1 MATIGDQQ
9 LQLADDY
16 AAALDTLANRSVSNT
31 QAALRRSLARTLRDL
46 RRYYGQFVDPSL
58 PDQQSADGVTRRPGS
73 YSIADGSAK
82 FRKLL
87 ELAQAFASDRELAW
101 LQNRYREDFAE
112 AVTLGGDLG
121 QQLAQTANP
130 DATAQSTFVGAS
142 RAAVEAAANTA
153 SAYIRGEVESFRD
166 NIARIVTDGIG
177 RGKGPRVL
185 EREIRTALQ
194 GARDPQGLNNRLG
207 LEQRAELIARS
218 ELANAYVGAQ
228 KAAAARNG
236 FGYARWIATKD
247 ERTCPVCASRH
258 GRIYRLDEIVAPG
271 HPRCVLG
278 GTRVSPGPIAACFRS
293 FYSGDVVTI
302 GLEDGSIFT
311 VTAQHPVL
319 TTRGV
324 KPAKLLRKGSQ
335 LVGNNPEVLSKDF
348 GGAPDLHQV
357 PARAEDVFAAFAESG
372 AVTTVSM
379 PVSPLDLHG
388 DGGSIKGE
396 IDVVRAASFLQGYW
410 ESPSV
415 QKLSKGDSVGPRV
428 RFRPFS
434 ALGLADATVLG
445 LGAAACGSVSR
456 LREAHALLG
465 GGLGHA
471 EEHRIASAAW
481 GDAQLTEPA
490 NDDGTTYSQLS
501 SQCFDAH
508 PGLVLTH
515 KVVNVQRNTFAGHVY
530 TFESF
535 SGFYSMGIQ
544 TRIVNQNCRCSLS
557 PVATEAVEEAD
568 PALRATLLREDYW
581 ERSREAVA
589 QEFAASKGWPFARAS
604 QVLEEAV
611 RKPSPSERRQYPD
624 IERAPVP
631 VA

>member
-9 LQLADDY
+9 LKLADDY

-46 RRYYGQFVDPSL
+46 RRYYGQFVDPNL
-58 PDQQSADGVTRRPGS
+58 PDQPSADGVTRRPGS

-82 FRKLL
+82 FRRLL

-101 LQNRYREDFAE
+101 LENRYREDFAE
-112 AVTLGGDLG
+112 AVALGGDLG

-130 DATAQSTFVGAS
+130 DAAAQGVFVGAS
-142 RAAVEAAANTA
+142 KAAVEAAASTA

-166 NIARIVTDGIG
+166 NIARIVTDGVG

-185 EREIRTALQ
+185 EGEIRTALQ

-271 HPRCVLG
+271 HPRC
-278 GTRVSPGPIAACFRS
+278 
-293 FYSGDVVTI
+293 
-302 GLEDGSIFT
+302 
-311 VTAQHPVL
+311 
-319 TTRGV
+319 
-324 KPAKLLRKGSQ
+324 
-335 LVGNNPEVLSKDF
+335 
-348 GGAPDLHQV
+348 
-357 PARAEDVFAAFAESG
+357 
-372 AVTTVSM
+372 
-379 PVSPLDLHG
+379 
-388 DGGSIKGE
+388 
-396 IDVVRAASFLQGYW
+396 
-410 ESPSV
+410 
-415 QKLSKGDSVGPRV
+415 
-428 RFRPFS
+428 
-434 ALGLADATVLG
+434 
-445 LGAAACGSVSR
+445 
-456 LREAHALLG
+456 
-465 GGLGHA
+465 
-471 EEHRIASAAW
+471 
-481 GDAQLTEPA
+481 
-490 NDDGTTYSQLS
+490 
-501 SQCFDAH
+501 
-508 PGLVLTH
+508 
-515 KVVNVQRNTFAGHVY
+515 
-530 TFESF
+530 
-535 SGFYSMGIQ
+535 
-544 TRIVNQNCRCSLS
+544 RCSLS

-568 PALRATLLREDYW
+568 PTLRAALLRESYW
-581 ERSREAVA
+581 QKAREDAA
-589 QEFAASKGWPFARAS
+589 REFAAGKGWPFARAS

-631 VA
+631 VG

>member
-1 MATIGDQQ
+1 MAQIGDQQ

-16 AAALDTLANRSVSNT
+16 AAALDTLADRSVSNT
-31 QAALRRSLARTLRDL
+31 KAALRRSLVRTLRDL
-46 RRYYGQFVDPSL
+46 RRFYGQFVDPNL

-87 ELAQAFASDRELAW
+87 ELAQAFASDRELQW

-112 AVTLGGDLG
+112 AVALGGDLG

-130 DATAQSTFVGAS
+130 DAAAQGVFVGAS
-142 RAAVEAAANTA
+142 KAAVEAAASTA

-185 EREIRTALQ
+185 EGEIRTALQ

-271 HPRCVLG
+271 HPRC
-278 GTRVSPGPIAACFRS
+278 
-293 FYSGDVVTI
+293 
-302 GLEDGSIFT
+302 
-311 VTAQHPVL
+311 
-319 TTRGV
+319 
-324 KPAKLLRKGSQ
+324 
-335 LVGNNPEVLSKDF
+335 
-348 GGAPDLHQV
+348 
-357 PARAEDVFAAFAESG
+357 
-372 AVTTVSM
+372 
-379 PVSPLDLHG
+379 
-388 DGGSIKGE
+388 
-396 IDVVRAASFLQGYW
+396 
-410 ESPSV
+410 
-415 QKLSKGDSVGPRV
+415 
-428 RFRPFS
+428 
-434 ALGLADATVLG
+434 
-445 LGAAACGSVSR
+445 
-456 LREAHALLG
+456 
-465 GGLGHA
+465 
-471 EEHRIASAAW
+471 
-481 GDAQLTEPA
+481 
-490 NDDGTTYSQLS
+490 
-501 SQCFDAH
+501 
-508 PGLVLTH
+508 
-515 KVVNVQRNTFAGHVY
+515 
-530 TFESF
+530 
-535 SGFYSMGIQ
+535 
-544 TRIVNQNCRCSLS
+544 RCSLS
-557 PVATEAVEEAD
+557 PVATEAVEEPD
-568 PALRATLLREDYW
+568 PTLRAALLRESYW
-581 ERSREAVA
+581 QKAREDAA
-589 QEFAASKGWPFARAS
+589 REFAAGKSWPFARAS

-631 VA
+631 VG

>member
-16 AAALDTLANRSVSNT
+16 AAALDTLADRSATNT
-31 QAALRRSLARTLRDL
+31 KAALRRSLVRTLRDL
-46 RRYYGQFVDPSL
+46 RRYYGQFVDPEL

-82 FRKLL
+82 FSKLL
-87 ELAQAFASDRELAW
+87 KLAQAFASKRELAW

-112 AVTLGGDLG
+112 AVALGGDLG
-121 QQLAQTANP
+121 QQLAQIANP
-130 DATAQSTFVGAS
+130 DATAQGTFVGAS
-142 RAAVEAAANTA
+142 RAAVEAAASTA

-185 EREIRTALQ
+185 EGEIRTALQ
-194 GARDPQGLNNRLG
+194 GARDPQGLNNRMG

-247 ERTCPVCASRH
+247 ERTCAVCASRH
-258 GRIYRLDEIVAPG
+258 GRIYRLDEMVG
-271 HPRCVLG
+271 TQHPRCVLG
-278 GTRVSPGPIAACFRS
+278 DVFVSPGPIAACFRS
-293 FYSGDVVTI
+293 FYCGDVVTI
-302 GLEDGSIFT
+302 SLKDGSVFT

-348 GGAPDLHQV
+348 GSSPDLHQV

-372 AVTTVSM
+372 AVASVSV
-379 PVSPLDLHG
+379 PGSALDLHG

-396 IDVVRAASFLQGYW
+396 IDVVRAAGLLQGYW
-410 ESPSV
+410 EPSSDHEV
-415 QKLSKGDSVGPRV
+415 AKDARVNARV

-445 LGAAACGSVSR
+445 LGAAACGSVSS

-471 EEHRIASAAW
+471 EEHRVAAAAW
-481 GDAQLTEPA
+481 SDALLAEPV
-490 NDDGTTYSQLS
+490 NDDGATYAKLS
-501 SQCFDAH
+501 GQCFDAH
-508 PGLVLTH
+508 PALVQAQE
-515 KVVNVQRNTFAGHVY
+515 VVNVKFDAFAGHVY
-530 TFESF
+530 TFETF
-535 SGFYSMGIQ
+535 CGFYSMGIQ
-544 TRIVNQNCRCSLS
+544 TRVINQNCRCSLS
-557 PVATEAVEEAD
+557 PVATEAVEEPD
-568 PALRATLLREDYW
+568 PTLRATLLREAYW
-581 ERSREAVA
+581 ERSRAAVLE
-589 QEFAASKGWPFARAS
+589 EFAAAKGWPFARAS
-604 QVLEEAV
+604 QVLEQAV
-611 RKPSPSERRQYPD
+611 RKPSPSERRQYPG
-624 IERAPVP
+624 IERAPEP

>member
-16 AAALDTLANRSVSNT
+16 AAALDTLADRSVSNT

-46 RRYYGQFVDPSL
+46 RRFYGQFVDPEL
-58 PDQQSADGVTRRPGS
+58 PDQPSADGVTRRPGS

-112 AVTLGGDLG
+112 AVALGGDLG

-142 RAAVEAAANTA
+142 RAAVEAAASTA

-166 NIARIVTDGIG
+166 SIARIVTDGVG
-177 RGKGPRVL
+177 RGKGARVL
-185 EREIRTALQ
+185 EGEIRTALQ

-258 GRIYRLDEIVAPG
+258 GRIYRLDEVVAPA
-271 HPRCVLG
+271 HPR
-278 GTRVSPGPIAACFRS
+278 
-293 FYSGDVVTI
+293 
-302 GLEDGSIFT
+302 
-311 VTAQHPVL
+311 
-319 TTRGV
+319 
-324 KPAKLLRKGSQ
+324 
-335 LVGNNPEVLSKDF
+335 
-348 GGAPDLHQV
+348 
-357 PARAEDVFAAFAESG
+357 
-372 AVTTVSM
+372 
-379 PVSPLDLHG
+379 
-388 DGGSIKGE
+388 
-396 IDVVRAASFLQGYW
+396 
-410 ESPSV
+410 
-415 QKLSKGDSVGPRV
+415 
-428 RFRPFS
+428 
-434 ALGLADATVLG
+434 
-445 LGAAACGSVSR
+445 
-456 LREAHALLG
+456 
-465 GGLGHA
+465 
-471 EEHRIASAAW
+471 
-481 GDAQLTEPA
+481 
-490 NDDGTTYSQLS
+490 
-501 SQCFDAH
+501 
-508 PGLVLTH
+508 
-515 KVVNVQRNTFAGHVY
+515 
-530 TFESF
+530 
-535 SGFYSMGIQ
+535 
-544 TRIVNQNCRCSLS
+544 CRCSLS
-557 PVATEAVEEAD
+557 PVSSEAVEEQD
-568 PALRATLLREDYW
+568 PTLRAALLREAYW
-581 ERSREAVA
+581 ERAREDAA
-589 QEFAASKGWPFARAS
+589 REFAAGKGWPFARAS

-631 VA
+631 VG

>member
-16 AAALDTLANRSVSNT
+16 AAALDTLADRSVSNT

-46 RRYYGQFVDPSL
+46 RRFYGQFVDPEL

-82 FRKLL
+82 FRRLL
-87 ELAQAFASDRELAW
+87 ELAQAFASDRELQW

-112 AVTLGGDLG
+112 AVALGGDLG

-142 RAAVEAAANTA
+142 RAAVEAAASTA

-185 EREIRTALQ
+185 EGEIRTALQ

-236 FGYARWIATKD
+236 FSYARWIATKD

-271 HPRCVLG
+271 HPRC
-278 GTRVSPGPIAACFRS
+278 
-293 FYSGDVVTI
+293 
-302 GLEDGSIFT
+302 
-311 VTAQHPVL
+311 
-319 TTRGV
+319 
-324 KPAKLLRKGSQ
+324 
-335 LVGNNPEVLSKDF
+335 
-348 GGAPDLHQV
+348 
-357 PARAEDVFAAFAESG
+357 
-372 AVTTVSM
+372 
-379 PVSPLDLHG
+379 
-388 DGGSIKGE
+388 
-396 IDVVRAASFLQGYW
+396 
-410 ESPSV
+410 
-415 QKLSKGDSVGPRV
+415 
-428 RFRPFS
+428 
-434 ALGLADATVLG
+434 
-445 LGAAACGSVSR
+445 
-456 LREAHALLG
+456 
-465 GGLGHA
+465 
-471 EEHRIASAAW
+471 
-481 GDAQLTEPA
+481 
-490 NDDGTTYSQLS
+490 
-501 SQCFDAH
+501 
-508 PGLVLTH
+508 
-515 KVVNVQRNTFAGHVY
+515 
-530 TFESF
+530 
-535 SGFYSMGIQ
+535 
-544 TRIVNQNCRCSLS
+544 RCSLS
-557 PVATEAVEEAD
+557 PVATEAVEEPD
-568 PALRATLLREDYW
+568 PTLRAALLREAYW
-581 ERSREAVA
+581 ERAREDAA
-589 QEFAASKGWPFARAS
+589 REFAAGKGWPFARAS

-631 VA
+631 VG

>member
-16 AAALDTLANRSVSNT
+16 AAALDPLADRSVSNT

-87 ELAQAFASDRELAW
+87 ELAQAFASDRELQW

-142 RAAVEAAANTA
+142 RAAVEAAASTA

-185 EREIRTALQ
+185 EGEIRTALQ

-258 GRIYRLDEIVAPG
+258 GRIYRLDEVVAPG
-271 HPRCVLG
+271 HPR
-278 GTRVSPGPIAACFRS
+278 
-293 FYSGDVVTI
+293 
-302 GLEDGSIFT
+302 
-311 VTAQHPVL
+311 
-319 TTRGV
+319 
-324 KPAKLLRKGSQ
+324 
-335 LVGNNPEVLSKDF
+335 
-348 GGAPDLHQV
+348 
-357 PARAEDVFAAFAESG
+357 
-372 AVTTVSM
+372 
-379 PVSPLDLHG
+379 
-388 DGGSIKGE
+388 
-396 IDVVRAASFLQGYW
+396 
-410 ESPSV
+410 
-415 QKLSKGDSVGPRV
+415 
-428 RFRPFS
+428 
-434 ALGLADATVLG
+434 
-445 LGAAACGSVSR
+445 
-456 LREAHALLG
+456 
-465 GGLGHA
+465 
-471 EEHRIASAAW
+471 
-481 GDAQLTEPA
+481 
-490 NDDGTTYSQLS
+490 
-501 SQCFDAH
+501 
-508 PGLVLTH
+508 
-515 KVVNVQRNTFAGHVY
+515 
-530 TFESF
+530 
-535 SGFYSMGIQ
+535 
-544 TRIVNQNCRCSLS
+544 CRCSLS
-557 PVATEAVEEAD
+557 PVATEAVEEPD
-568 PALRATLLREDYW
+568 PTLRAALLREAYW
-581 ERSREAVA
+581 QTAREDATR
-589 QEFAASKGWPFARAS
+589 EFAAGKGWPFARAS

-631 VA
+631 VG